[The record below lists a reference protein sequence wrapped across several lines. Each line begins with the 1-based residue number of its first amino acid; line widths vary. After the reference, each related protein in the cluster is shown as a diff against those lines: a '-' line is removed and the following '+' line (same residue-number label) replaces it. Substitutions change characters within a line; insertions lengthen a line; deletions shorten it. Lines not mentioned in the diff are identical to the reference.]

1 MELLL
6 ALALAAAP
14 PPDNL
19 ASLAAALR
27 SAAAWRAAFTQ
38 VYVPEGFSE
47 GTSEGGTLTIAP
59 PARLRFDY
67 TSGSPRTFT
76 ADGHVGRLVDDA
88 AGSCDAVRLDAGTW
102 GRLPLAAVLDPA
114 AARRSFT
121 VESHGRELRLVPHE
135 PTPDL
140 GEITVLLDRANL
152 PASVTVVDGSGTRNA
167 FTFTGWRR
175 VAAPPAAFF
184 EATLPGKAPCEP
196 AEGDTETRNR

>member
-1 MELLL
+1 MAILLV
-6 ALALAAAP
+6 LALAAP
-14 PPDNL
+14 PAPDNL
-19 ASLAAALR
+19 ESLAVALR

-38 VYVPEGFSE
+38 VYIPEGFSE
-47 GTSEGGTLTIAP
+47 GTSDSGTLTVAP

-76 ADGHVGRLVDDA
+76 ADGHVGRLVDIA
-88 AGSCDAVRLDAGTW
+88 AGSCDAVRLDTGTW

-121 VESHGRELRLVPHE
+121 VESRGRELRLVPRE

-140 GEITVLLDRANL
+140 AGITVLLDAANL

-167 FTFTGWRR
+167 FTFTGWRP
-175 VAAPPAAFF
+175 VAAPPSAFF
-184 EATLPGKAPCEP
+184 EASLPGKEPCQP
-196 AEGDTETRNR
+196 AEGDTGSRYR